1 MADRDLLRALRQAV
15 GAEHVLTAVE
25 DRLCHSH
32 DATFRDAL
40 PDLVVSPGSTAEVAA
55 VVRLA
60 AAHRVPLTPRGAASG
75 LSGGAVPL
83 HGGIALSLTRLD
95 RILAIDVAGRRAV
108 VEPGVVTA
116 AQAAA
121 AWEAG
126 LFYPPDP
133 ASARM
138 STVGG
143 NVAECAGGPRGLKYG
158 VTRDYVLALEVVLP
172 DGTVAEV
179 GDPLDG
185 EGCGPD
191 WAMLLVGSEGTLGI
205 VTRITL
211 RLVGRPA
218 AQRTALA
225 IFDRLDDAAAA
236 VSATIAAGVVPT
248 TLELMDGATLRAVEA
263 YLHAGLPTDAEAA
276 LLVELDGTPGAVE
289 AQLRQVDEAFRRQ
302 GARDVQVAGSPADV
316 ERLWRARRAISAA
329 CGQLNPTKIS
339 EDATVPRSRVPA
351 LVREVGEIARRHG
364 VKMVVFGHAGDGNLH
379 PNVLTNRDDP
389 AEMERAEAA
398 IGDLFAAALALGGTL
413 SGEHGIGCMKA
424 PWLERELG
432 AAGMALGR
440 GVKEALDPAGLL
452 NPGKM
457 FTFGAAPVAPPR
469 EPGQTGWHAA

>member
-1 MADRDLLRALRQAV
+1 MAEASLLQALRQAV
-15 GAEHVLTAVE
+15 GPDHVLTALE

-32 DATFRDAL
+32 DATFRDAI
-40 PDLVVSPGSTAEVAA
+40 PDLVVRPGSAAEVAA

-83 HGGIALSLTRLD
+83 RGGIALSLTRLD
-95 RILAIDVAGRRAV
+95 GILAIDVPGRRAV

-116 AQAAA
+116 ALATAVA
-121 AWEAG
+121 EAG

-138 STVGG
+138 STLGG
-143 NVAECAGGPRGLKYG
+143 NVAECAGGPRGLRYG

-172 DGTVAEV
+172 DGQVVEV

-185 EGCGPD
+185 EACGPD

-205 VTRITL
+205 VTRIVL
-211 RLVGRPA
+211 RLVAKPA

-225 IFDRLDDAAAA
+225 VFDRLDDAAAA

-263 YLHAGLPTDAEAA
+263 YLHAGLPVDAEAA
-276 LLVELDGTPGAVE
+276 LLVELDGTPSAVE

-302 GARDVQVAGSPADV
+302 GARQVQVAETPADV

-329 CGQLNPTKIS
+329 CGQLAPTKIS
-339 EDATVPRSRVPA
+339 EDATVPRSRVPE
-351 LVREVGEIARRHG
+351 LVRAVGEIARRHG
-364 VKMVVFGHAGDGNLH
+364 VRMVVFGHAGDGNLH
-379 PNVLTNRDDP
+379 PNVLTNRDDL

-398 IGDLFAAALALGGTL
+398 IGDLFASALALGGTL

-432 AAGMALGR
+432 EAGMALGR
-440 GVKEALDPAGLL
+440 SVKEALDPAGLL

-457 FTFGAAPVAPPR
+457 FTCGPSPVAPPR
-469 EPGQTGWHAA
+469 EPVQTGSHAA